1 MLSGHVSVLAW
12 GAECGA
18 VLAVVWACECA
29 SDGAVCSAV
38 LAVDACLRFQPAC
51 KQSLGAVMHTLRPS
65 LMVSSV

>member
-29 SDGAVCSAV
+29 SDGAA
-38 LAVDACLRFQPAC
+38 RMPWQPLDRLPRLILWWPC
-51 KQSLGAVMHTLRPS
+51 
-65 LMVSSV
+65 